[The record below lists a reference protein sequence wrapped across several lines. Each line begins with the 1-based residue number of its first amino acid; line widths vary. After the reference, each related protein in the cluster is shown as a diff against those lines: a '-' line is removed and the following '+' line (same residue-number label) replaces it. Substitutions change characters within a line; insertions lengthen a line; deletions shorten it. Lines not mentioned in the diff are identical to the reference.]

1 MAQKNKKVEVS
12 VDPARVEP
20 GEDAFTPLVDIY
32 EEADGTTVLV
42 AEVPGAKTDSVDI
55 RVDKGV
61 LTLSA
66 DGRREPMGESYART
80 YTGFMGGQFFRAF
93 ALSDEVDRD
102 DIQASLADGLLTVRL
117 PRAAAAQTRKI
128 EISQG

>member
-1 MAQKNKKVEVS
+1 MAEKNKKLEIS
-12 VDPARVEP
+12 VDPARVDP

-32 EEADGTTVLV
+32 EEADGSTVLV
-42 AEVPGAKTDSVDI
+42 AEVPGAKSDSVDI

-61 LTLSA
+61 LTLAA
-66 DGRREPMGESYART
+66 DGRREPMSDQYART

-102 DIQASLADGLLTVRL
+102 NIQASLADGLLTVRL

-128 EISQG
+128 EITEG

>member
-1 MAQKNKKVEVS
+1 MAENKKKVEVN
-12 VDPARVEP
+12 VDPARIEP

-32 EEADGTTVLV
+32 EQADGTTVLV
-42 AEVPGAKTDSVDI
+42 AEVPGAKSESVDV

-61 LTLSA
+61 LTLAA
-66 DGRREPMGESYART
+66 DGQREPMGDQYART

-102 DIQASLADGLLTVRL
+102 NIQASLADGLLTVRL
-117 PRAAAAQTRKI
+117 PRAVAAQTRKI
-128 EISQG
+128 EITGG